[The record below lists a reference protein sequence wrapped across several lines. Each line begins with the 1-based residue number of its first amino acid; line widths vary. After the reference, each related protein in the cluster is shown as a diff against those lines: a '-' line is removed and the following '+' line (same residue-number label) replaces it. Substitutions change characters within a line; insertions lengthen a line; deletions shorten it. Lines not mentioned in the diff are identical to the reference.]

1 MLGQGESNMVTDT
14 YQVALGLFL
23 INKKNR
29 KDFESYLKKVNNFL
43 SSLNPGLTIQQKLE
57 LISDG

>member
-1 MLGQGESNMVTDT
+1 MSGQGESNMVTDT

-23 INKKNR
+23 INKKNK
-29 KDFESYLKKVNNFL
+29 KDFELYLKKVNNFL